1 MASAGAY
8 GTGDIKL
15 FGRWGYDVEVVDA
28 GLRSYLNVDP
38 VLIPHSGGKHSKKR
52 FWKADVN
59 VVERLLNKV
68 MRSSVGSKKF
78 AGKYMR
84 GAGAT
89 GKKSLAM
96 KIIEGTFELVEQR
109 TKRNPIQVLVDAIQN
124 AAPREET
131 TTIIYGG
138 VNYHQAVDV
147 APMRRIDLALK
158 NLVVAAYGNSFN
170 KKTSIENE
178 LASEIIE
185 ASKNDPK
192 SFAIKKKE
200 EMERIAQSAR

>member
-1 MASAGAY
+1 MD
-8 GTGDIKL
+8 DIKL
-15 FGRWGYDVEVVDA
+15 FGRWDFGVEVLDQ
-28 GLRSYLNVDP
+28 GLQSYINLKP
-38 VLIPHSGGKHSKKR
+38 VLVPHSGGKHSKKR
-52 FWKADVN
+52 FWKAEKVN
-59 VVERLLNKV
+59 IVERLINKV
-68 MRSSVGSKKF
+68 MRGSVGSKKF

-89 GKKSLAM
+89 GKKSLAS
-96 KIIEGTFELVEQR
+96 KIVENTFSIIEKRTGT
-109 TKRNPIQVLVDAIQN
+109 NPIQIFVDALQN

-147 APMRRIDLALK
+147 APMRRIDMALK

-170 KKTSIENE
+170 KKITIEE
-178 LASEIIE
+178 SLANEIID
-185 ASKNDPK
+185 AANNDPK

-200 EMERIAQSAR
+200 ETERIAKSSR